1 MALGMYEQ
9 DAVHPLNPDM
19 VGLHLPSNAY
29 GKHCIRCH
37 YNAGHPAGLTLVSV
51 TTNMKHSL

>member
-19 VGLHLPSNAY
+19 VSSINTQA
-29 GKHCIRCH
+29 
-37 YNAGHPAGLTLVSV
+37 ALVSNHKDV
-51 TTNMKHSL
+51 